1 MLYDLFCKHPHA
13 VGETYLQ
20 HASAALA
27 FGATMIA
34 AGIACV
40 VHAIMPRFFER
51 TASEAVFRLYSQ
63 MTARRSVMTAPRG
76 EIDYAI

>member
-1 MLYDLFCKHPHA
+1 MLYNLFCKHPHA

-20 HASAALA
+20 HAAAALA

-40 VHAIMPRFFER
+40 VHAMIPRLFER
-51 TASEAVFRLYSQ
+51 TASEAVFRLYSK
-63 MTARRSVMTAPRG
+63 MTARRPVQASPRG